1 MNLAKYFENV
11 IKVLCCIF
19 IFSNFGFSQVEN
31 DEVKSFLSRENRG
44 LKATDIEDFEISS
57 YHISAPSSLK
67 HIYFHQRY
75 KGISIFNTASS
86 LHLRQN
92 GTYFHSNLS
101 FQRDIE
107 ASILLNIPKKQL
119 TAVEGLDKVA
129 EYLNVNVNTEF
140 KYINNPKNPEQKS
153 LIERNVL
160 SLRDIQLMEQNLPA
174 SLLKK
179 EN

>member
-75 KGISIFNTASS
+75 KGTLGKTEPTF
-86 LHLRQN
+86 
-92 GTYFHSNLS
+92 
-101 FQRDIE
+101 
-107 ASILLNIPKKQL
+107 ILICHFKEILKQ
-119 TAVEGLDKVA
+119 A
-129 EYLNVNVNTEF
+129 F
-140 KYINNPKNPEQKS
+140 F
-153 LIERNVL
+153 
-160 SLRDIQLMEQNLPA
+160 
-174 SLLKK
+174 
-179 EN
+179 